1 MRARFGLIA
10 VVTLTGLAMSAYAQA
25 PGGPPAYPAPGYPP
39 APGYGPPPYGDE
51 RAHRERC
58 EHLGHEE
65 RELRERLAYT
75 PYGQER
81 EHLQYRLGELHH
93 EVERCW
99 RH

>member
-1 MRARFGLIA
+1 VKARFGLFG
-10 VVTLTGLAMSAYAQA
+10 VVALTGLAISAHAQA
-25 PGGPPAYPAPGYPP
+25 PGGPPGYPAPGY
-39 APGYGPPPYGDE
+39 GSPPYGEE

-75 PYGQER
+75 PYGEER
-81 EHLQYRLGELHH
+81 ERMQYRLGELHH

-99 RH
+99 RR